1 MACNKQSDGTTG
13 GGCHGFAFAAIQQV
27 MDYRDISMT
36 ASGHQI
42 SDVSGLFVRH
52 DDRCYL

>member
-1 MACNKQSDGTTG
+1 MACKTQANGTTG

-27 MDYRDISMT
+27 MDHRDISMT

-42 SDVSGLFVRH
+42 SDASGLFV
-52 DDRCYL
+52 

>member
-42 SDVSGLFVRH
+42 SDASGLFV
-52 DDRCYL
+52 